1 MTLVACGLLALG
13 VLAYMISPMLDGSAR
28 RPRIAG
34 FAWSRRDDLLK
45 KKDFI
50 YSSIREL
57 NIDYNM
63 GKLAAEDHEAL
74 RQEYMKEA
82 SDVLDELDR
91 TAVSDLPVEEQIEEA
106 VREIRQRR
114 EPVSGEALTV
124 DDEAAEEK
132 RAVDEAAGDLAAV
145 DEASEDEAAE
155 HVRPDEDAPAED
167 APAEDARPAPAARVQ
182 ECGICRTVNDPS
194 ANYCIGCGASLK
206 TITCA
211 GCGAEN
217 PASARFCAQCG
228 GKLS

>member
-13 VLAYMISPMLDGSAR
+13 VLAFMISPMLEGSGR
-28 RPRIAG
+28 RPWVARS
-34 FAWSRRDDLLK
+34 AWSRRDDLQK

-114 EPVSGEALTV
+114 DPGATVVDTDADETAAVVDTPVEERKTV
-124 DDEAAEEK
+124 DEM
-132 RAVDEAAGDLAAV
+132 AAV
-145 DEASEDEAAE
+145 ENEKIAAD
-155 HVRPDEDAPAED
+155 RAAP
-167 APAEDARPAPAARVQ
+167 PAQPERARS
-182 ECGICRTVNDPS
+182 CGGCGKVNEET
-194 ANYCIGCGASLK
+194 ANFCIECGASLK
-206 TITCA
+206 VITCA